1 MPYILNIE
9 TATTVCSVSISKDG
23 NILGYKEIDN
33 GFTHSE
39 NLHLFINELLIEL
52 NISINNLS
60 AIAISKG
67 PGSYTGLR
75 IGVSAAKGLAYALNI
90 PLISVDTL
98 KIMSYQVSRLRRE
111 FDFFCPMIDA
121 RRMEVYTCVYD
132 TQLNLQ
138 IHTQALIIDPLSIKI
153 FDSFSSICFFGDG
166 MLKCKEVISAL
177 QNAVCV
183 DNIKPSSQYMCKL
196 SYEKFLKQA
205 FEDIAYFEPLYLK
218 DFLITTKKQRVN

>member
-1 MPYILNIE
+1 MHYILNIE
-9 TATTVCSVSISKDG
+9 TATTVCSVSISQDG
-23 NILGYKEIDN
+23 HILGYKEIDN

-39 NLHLFINELLIEL
+39 NLHLFINDLLIDF
-52 NISINNLS
+52 NISIKQLS

-98 KIMSYQVSRLRRE
+98 KIMAYQVSQLNTGY
-111 FDFFCPMIDA
+111 DFFCPMIDA

-132 TQLNLQ
+132 TQLNSQ
-138 IHTQALIIDPLSIKI
+138 ILTQALIIDSLSIKT

-166 MLKCKEVISAL
+166 MLKCKEVISLL
-177 QNAVCV
+177 QNTVCI
-183 DNIKPSSQYMCKL
+183 DNIKPSSQYMCAL
-196 SYEKFLKQA
+196 SYEKFLKEA
-205 FEDIAYFEPLYLK
+205 FEDIAYFEPFYLK
-218 DFLITTKKQRVN
+218 DFLITRKKTSTN

>member
-1 MPYILNIE
+1 MHYILNIE
-9 TATTVCSVSISKDG
+9 TATTVCSVSITQDG
-23 NILGYKEIDN
+23 HILGYKEIDN

-39 NLHLFINELLIEL
+39 NLHLFINDLLIDF
-52 NISINNLS
+52 NISIKQLS

-98 KIMSYQVSRLRRE
+98 KIMAYQVSQLNTGY
-111 FDFFCPMIDA
+111 DFFCPMIDA

-132 TQLNLQ
+132 TQLNSQ
-138 IHTQALIIDPLSIKI
+138 ILTQALIIDSLSIKT

-166 MLKCKEVISAL
+166 MLKCKEVISLL
-177 QNAVCV
+177 QNTVCI
-183 DNIKPSSQYMCKL
+183 DNIKPSSQYMCAL
-196 SYEKFLKQA
+196 SYEKFLKEA
-205 FEDIAYFEPLYLK
+205 FEDIAYFEPFYLK
-218 DFLITTKKQRVN
+218 DFLITRKKTSTN

>member
-1 MPYILNIE
+1 MHYILNIE
-9 TATTVCSVSISKDG
+9 TATTVCSVSISQDG
-23 NILGYKEIDN
+23 HILAYKEIDN

-39 NLHLFINELLIEL
+39 NLHLFINDLLIDL
-52 NISINNLS
+52 NISIKQLS

-98 KIMSYQVSRLRRE
+98 KIMTYQVSQLRTE

-132 TQLNLQ
+132 AQLNSKIL
-138 IHTQALIIDPLSIKI
+138 TQALIIDSLSIKT

-166 MLKCKEVISAL
+166 MLKCKEVISLL
-177 QNAVCV
+177 QNTVCI
-183 DNIKPSSQYMCKL
+183 DNIKPSSQYMCAL
-196 SYEKFLKQA
+196 SYEKFLKEA
-205 FEDIAYFEPLYLK
+205 FEDIAYFEPFYLK
-218 DFLITTKKQRVN
+218 DFLITSKKTSTN

>member
-1 MPYILNIE
+1 MHYILNIE
-9 TATTVCSVSISKDG
+9 TATTVCSVSISQDG

-39 NLHLFINELLIEL
+39 NLHLFINELLIDF
-52 NISINNLS
+52 NISIKQLS

-98 KIMSYQVSRLRRE
+98 KIMAYQVSQLRTE

-132 TQLNLQ
+132 AQLNSQ
-138 IHTQALIIDPLSIKI
+138 ILTQALIIDSLSIKT

-166 MLKCKEVISAL
+166 MLKCKEVISLL
-177 QNAVCV
+177 QNAVCI
-183 DNIKPSSQYMCKL
+183 DNIKPSSQYMCAL

-205 FEDIAYFEPLYLK
+205 FEYIAYFEPFYLK
-218 DFLITTKKQRVN
+218 DFLITSKKTSTN

>member
-1 MPYILNIE
+1 MDYILNIE
-9 TATTVCSVSISKDG
+9 TATTVCSVSLSMDG

-39 NLHLFINELLIEL
+39 NLHLFINDLLIDF
-52 NISINNLS
+52 NISIKQLS

-98 KIMSYQVSRLRRE
+98 KIMAYQVSQLRTE

-132 TQLNLQ
+132 AHLNSQILTQS
-138 IHTQALIIDPLSIKI
+138 LIIYSLSIKT

-166 MLKCKEVISAL
+166 MLKCKEAISLL
-177 QNAVCV
+177 QNKVCI
-183 DNIKPSSQYMCKL
+183 DNIKPSSQYMCAL
-196 SYEKFLKQA
+196 SYEKFLKQD
-205 FEDIAYFEPLYLK
+205 FEDIAYFEPFYLK
-218 DFLITTKKQRVN
+218 DFLITSKKPSTN

>member
-1 MPYILNIE
+1 MDYILNIE
-9 TATTVCSVSISKDG
+9 TATTVCSVSLSMDG

-39 NLHLFINELLIEL
+39 NLHLFINELLIDL
-52 NISINNLS
+52 NISIKQLS

-98 KIMSYQVSRLRRE
+98 KIMAYQVSQLRTE

-121 RRMEVYTCVYD
+121 RRMEVYTCLYD
-132 TQLNLQ
+132 AHLNSQ
-138 IHTQALIIDPLSIKI
+138 ILTQALIIDSLSIKT

-166 MLKCKEVISAL
+166 MLKCKEAISLL
-177 QNAVCV
+177 QNAVCI
-183 DNIKPSSQYMCKL
+183 DNIKHSSQYMCTL
-196 SYEKFLKQA
+196 SYEKFLKQD
-205 FEDIAYFEPLYLK
+205 FEDIAYFEPFYLK
-218 DFLITTKKQRVN
+218 DFLITSKKPSTN

>member
-1 MPYILNIE
+1 MDYILNIE
-9 TATTVCSVSISKDG
+9 TATTVCSVSLSMDG

-39 NLHLFINELLIEL
+39 NLHLFINELLIDL
-52 NISINNLS
+52 NISIKQLS

-98 KIMSYQVSRLRRE
+98 KIMAYQVSQLRTG

-132 TQLNLQ
+132 AQLNSK
-138 IHTQALIIDPLSIKI
+138 IHTQALIIDSLSIKT

-166 MLKCKEVISAL
+166 MLKCKEAISLL
-177 QNAVCV
+177 QNAVCI
-183 DNIKPSSQYMCKL
+183 DNIKASSQYMCAL
-196 SYEKFLKQA
+196 SYEKFLKQD
-205 FEDIAYFEPLYLK
+205 FEDIAYFEPFYLK
-218 DFLITTKKQRVN
+218 DFLITSKKPSTN

>member
-1 MPYILNIE
+1 MHYILNIE
-9 TATTVCSVSISKDG
+9 TATTVCSVSVSQDG
-23 NILGYKEIDN
+23 HILGYKEIDH

-39 NLHLFINELLIEL
+39 NLHLFINDLLIDF
-52 NISINNLS
+52 NISIKQLS

-98 KIMSYQVSRLRRE
+98 KIMAYQVSQLNTGY
-111 FDFFCPMIDA
+111 DFFCPMIDA

-132 TQLNLQ
+132 TQLNSQ
-138 IHTQALIIDPLSIKI
+138 ILTQALIIDSLSIKT

-166 MLKCKEVISAL
+166 MLKCKEIISLL
-177 QNAVCV
+177 QNTVCI
-183 DNIKPSSQYMCKL
+183 DNIKPSSQYMCAL
-196 SYEKFLKQA
+196 SYEKFLKEA
-205 FEDIAYFEPLYLK
+205 FEDIAYFEPFYLK
-218 DFLITTKKQRVN
+218 DFLITSKKTSTN

>member
-1 MPYILNIE
+1 MHYILNIE
-9 TATTVCSVSISKDG
+9 TATTVCSVSLSMDG

-39 NLHLFINELLIEL
+39 NLHLFINELLIDL
-52 NISINNLS
+52 NVSIKQLS

-90 PLISVDTL
+90 PLISVYTL
-98 KIMSYQVSRLRRE
+98 KIMAYQVSQLRTE

-132 TQLNLQ
+132 AQLNSK
-138 IHTQALIIDPLSIKI
+138 IHTQALIIDSLSIKT

-166 MLKCKEVISAL
+166 MLKCKEVISLL
-177 QNAVCV
+177 QNAVCI
-183 DNIKPSSQYMCKL
+183 DNINPSSQYMCAL

-205 FEDIAYFEPLYLK
+205 FEDIAYFEPFYLK
-218 DFLITTKKQRVN
+218 DFLITSKKPSTN

>member
-1 MPYILNIE
+1 MHYILNIE
-9 TATTVCSVSISKDG
+9 TATTVCSVSLSMDG

-39 NLHLFINELLIEL
+39 NLHLFINELLIDL
-52 NISINNLS
+52 NISIKQLS

-90 PLISVDTL
+90 PLISVDSL
-98 KIMSYQVSRLRRE
+98 KIMAYQVSQLRTG

-132 TQLNLQ
+132 AHLNSQ
-138 IHTQALIIDPLSIKI
+138 IHTQALIIDSLSIKT

-166 MLKCKEVISAL
+166 MLKCKEAISLL
-177 QNAVCV
+177 QNKVCI
-183 DNIKPSSQYMCKL
+183 DNIKPSSQYMCAL
-196 SYEKFLKQA
+196 SYEKFLKEA
-205 FEDIAYFEPLYLK
+205 FEDIAYFEPFYLK
-218 DFLITTKKQRVN
+218 DFLITSKKPSTN

>member
-1 MPYILNIE
+1 MHYILNIE
-9 TATTVCSVSISKDG
+9 TATTVCSVSISQDG
-23 NILGYKEIDN
+23 HILGYKEIDN

-39 NLHLFINELLIEL
+39 NLHLFINDLLIDF
-52 NISINNLS
+52 NISIKQLS

-98 KIMSYQVSRLRRE
+98 KIMAYQVSQLNTGY
-111 FDFFCPMIDA
+111 DFFCPMIDA

-132 TQLNLQ
+132 TQLNSQ
-138 IHTQALIIDPLSIKI
+138 ILTQALIIDSLSIKT

-166 MLKCKEVISAL
+166 MLKCKEVISLL
-177 QNAVCV
+177 QNSVCI
-183 DNIKPSSQYMCKL
+183 DNIKPSSQYMCAL
-196 SYEKFLKQA
+196 SYEKFLKEA
-205 FEDIAYFEPLYLK
+205 FEDIAYFEPFYLK
-218 DFLITTKKQRVN
+218 DFLITSKKTSTN

>member
-1 MPYILNIE
+1 MHYILNIE
-9 TATTVCSVSISKDG
+9 TATTVCSVSISQDG
-23 NILGYKEIDN
+23 HILGYKEIDN

-39 NLHLFINELLIEL
+39 NLHLFINELLIDL
-52 NISINNLS
+52 NISIKQLS

-98 KIMSYQVSRLRRE
+98 KIMAYQVSQLNTGY
-111 FDFFCPMIDA
+111 DFFCPMIDA

-132 TQLNLQ
+132 TQLNSQ
-138 IHTQALIIDPLSIKI
+138 ILTQALIIDSLSIKT

-166 MLKCKEVISAL
+166 MLKCREVISLL
-177 QNAVCV
+177 QNTVCI
-183 DNIKPSSQYMCKL
+183 DNIKPSSQYMCAL

-205 FEDIAYFEPLYLK
+205 FEDIAYFEPFYLK
-218 DFLITTKKQRVN
+218 DFLITSKKPSTN

>member
-1 MPYILNIE
+1 MHYILNIE
-9 TATTVCSVSISKDG
+9 TATTVCSVSISQDG
-23 NILGYKEIDN
+23 HILGYKEIDN

-39 NLHLFINELLIEL
+39 NLHLFINDLLIDF
-52 NISINNLS
+52 NISIKQLS

-98 KIMSYQVSRLRRE
+98 KIMAYQVSQLRTE

-132 TQLNLQ
+132 AQLNSQ
-138 IHTQALIIDPLSIKI
+138 ILTQALIIDSLSIKT

-166 MLKCKEVISAL
+166 MLKCKEVISLL
-177 QNAVCV
+177 QNAVCI
-183 DNIKPSSQYMCKL
+183 DNIKPSSQYMCAL
-196 SYEKFLKQA
+196 SYEKFLKEA
-205 FEDIAYFEPLYLK
+205 FEDIAYFEPFYLK
-218 DFLITTKKQRVN
+218 DFLITSKKTSTN

>member
-1 MPYILNIE
+1 MHYILNIE
-9 TATTVCSVSISKDG
+9 TATTVCSVSISQDG
-23 NILGYKEIDN
+23 HILGYKEIDN

-39 NLHLFINELLIEL
+39 NLHLFINDLLIDF
-52 NISINNLS
+52 NISIKQLS

-98 KIMSYQVSRLRRE
+98 KIMAYQVSQLRTE

-121 RRMEVYTCVYD
+121 RRMEVYSCVYD
-132 TQLNLQ
+132 TQLNSQ
-138 IHTQALIIDPLSIKI
+138 ILTQALIIDSLSIKT

-166 MLKCKEVISAL
+166 MLKCKEVISLL
-177 QNAVCV
+177 QNKVCI
-183 DNIKPSSQYMCKL
+183 DNIKPSSQYMCAL
-196 SYEKFLKQA
+196 SYEKFLKEA
-205 FEDIAYFEPLYLK
+205 FEDIAYFEPFYLK
-218 DFLITTKKQRVN
+218 DFLITSKKTSTN

>member
-1 MPYILNIE
+1 MDYILNIE
-9 TATTVCSVSISKDG
+9 TATTVCSVSLSMDG

-39 NLHLFINELLIEL
+39 NLHLFINELLIDL
-52 NISINNLS
+52 NISIKQLS

-98 KIMSYQVSRLRRE
+98 KIMAYQVSQLRTE

-132 TQLNLQ
+132 AQLNSK
-138 IHTQALIIDPLSIKI
+138 IHTQALIIDSLSIKT

-166 MLKCKEVISAL
+166 MLKCKEAISLL
-177 QNAVCV
+177 QNTVCI
-183 DNIKPSSQYMCKL
+183 DNIKPSSQYMCAL
-196 SYEKFLKQA
+196 SYEKFLKQD
-205 FEDIAYFEPLYLK
+205 FEDIAYFEPFYLK
-218 DFLITTKKQRVN
+218 DFLITSKKPSTN